1 MSKLYQ
7 QLITFP
13 LLLQIII
20 YSLSATSMILLTI
33 SIIKHKNKNLSDKLE
48 NYFLIIFAPTML
60 LTLIFVVYNLII
72 APRLHPYTVTKKDN
86 HIILKSNSAF
96 LKSAKLSI
104 EKELKNGYLVEYKSN
119 YYKFDQK
126 DVTD

>member
-48 NYFLIIFAPTML
+48 NYFLIIFTPTMIL
-60 LTLIFVVYNLII
+60 ALIFVVYSLII